1 MKNYDETT
9 DQITLTLDDDSEL
22 LCDVIATFPAKV
34 NGKEQMYIALLPTDA
49 TPDSEIF
56 LYRFLEDGEEIDLQN
71 IEDDEEFE
79 IVGVCY
85 EIEPKS
91 GVVDITWLYDVGV
104 VCEYK
109 DGERFW
115 CHYKS
120 DYLQDIFDE
129 WGVKR

>member
-49 TPDSEIF
+49 TPESEIY
-56 LYRFLEDGEEIDLQN
+56 LYRFIEDGEDIDLQN

-79 IVGVCY
+79 IV
-85 EIEPKS
+85 
-91 GVVDITWLYDVGV
+91 
-104 VCEYK
+104 
-109 DGERFW
+109 
-115 CHYKS
+115 S
-120 DYLQDIFDE
+120 DAFDE
-129 WGVKR
+129 LLDEEEFDDLMGDDEEEE